1 MHPQQP
7 YQPSGQPGYPQQP
20 NQPGYPQQPYQQ
32 PGQPQQPYQPTSG
45 QPGAPIDVAYVC
57 DGNTA
62 RRLNRG
68 AALVTWRLPAK
79 WAVLLVLPA
88 FLLARGTISVLS
100 DGGDAVI
107 GEMAVAFLIVVAFE
121 LVVITLA
128 TGVQLAKVNPKFTAI
143 AGPGHRMSA
152 HYTHDAM
159 HLQQTTGQVTIH
171 YADVK
176 RVITQGDVVFLQPK
190 GTQGFVV
197 PREVVPDAALTRLR
211 GASA

>member
-1 MHPQQP
+1 MNPQQ
-7 YQPSGQPGYPQQP
+7 QGGFAHPGV
-20 NQPGYPQQPYQQ
+20 
-32 PGQPQQPYQPTSG
+32 
-45 QPGAPIDVAYVC
+45 PIDVAYVC
-57 DGNTA
+57 DGDTA

-68 AALVTWRLPAK
+68 AALINWRLPAK

-159 HLQQTTGQVTIH
+159 HLQQTTGQVTIR
-171 YADVK
+171 YADLK

-197 PREVVPDAALTRLR
+197 PGEVVPDAALARLR
-211 GASA
+211 GGRA